1 MIVCALDAAYINA
14 TDENSNG
21 CLNRS
26 FGNIKGLPRLLFQC
40 VDWPNR
46 DGNVRQVRRSEAS
59 AANVRLF
66 RGLQPKSLWRK
77 FLQLPNSKN
86 LVQTNWLGI
95 ETAKSANFLSIEGG
109 YMKSAIFAVVL
120 LTVGCFSLPLFAQ
133 QQDLQE
139 VMNAANALS
148 ARESELL
155 GKKDA
160 AGIASLFTSDGLL
173 VMLAPQF
180 AFKPGRDA
188 IQKHY
193 QGIIDAGA
201 TSITLEL
208 KNLELRGNDGVWA
221 AGNYSVTVKDKT
233 IQGNWFRI
241 LKRENGTWKIA
252 MEAFARAG
260 AIDAPPAATGSSPT
274 PANSK

>member
-1 MIVCALDAAYINA
+1 MEYQSTN
-14 TDENSNG
+14 NG
-21 CLNRS
+21 LGGS
-26 FGNIKGLPRLLFQC
+26 GGTPFYY
-40 VDWPNR
+40 
-46 DGNVRQVRRSEAS
+46 
-59 AANVRLF
+59 
-66 RGLQPKSLWRK
+66 
-77 FLQLPNSKN
+77 PNSAQAFCWVRDSQECQL
-86 LVQTNWLGI
+86 LVNR
-95 ETAKSANFLSIEGG
+95 EGG
-109 YMKSAIFAVVL
+109 YMKSLIFAVVL
-120 LTVGCFSLPLFAQ
+120 LMVGSFSLPVLAQ

-139 VMNAANALS
+139 IMNATNALG
-148 ARESELL
+148 ARQNELL

-201 TSITLEL
+201 SNITLEL

-233 IQGNWFRI
+233 IEGHWFRI
-241 LKRENGTWKIA
+241 LKRENGAWKIA
-252 MEAFARAG
+252 MEAFARPD
-260 AIDAPPAATGSSPT
+260 AIAP
-274 PANSK
+274 

>member
-1 MIVCALDAAYINA
+1 
-14 TDENSNG
+14 
-21 CLNRS
+21 
-26 FGNIKGLPRLLFQC
+26 
-40 VDWPNR
+40 
-46 DGNVRQVRRSEAS
+46 
-59 AANVRLF
+59 
-66 RGLQPKSLWRK
+66 
-77 FLQLPNSKN
+77 
-86 LVQTNWLGI
+86 
-95 ETAKSANFLSIEGG
+95 
-109 YMKSAIFAVVL
+109 MKSSIFTVVL
-120 LTVGCFSLPLFAQ
+120 LTVGCFSLPICAQ

-139 VMNAANALS
+139 VMNAVTALS
-148 ARESELL
+148 ARENELL
-155 GKKDA
+155 TKKDA

-201 TSITLEL
+201 TSITPEL
-208 KNLELRGNDGVWA
+208 KNMELRGNDGVWA

-252 MEAFARAG
+252 MEAFARAI
-260 AIDAPPAATGSSPT
+260 IDAPPAAAGSSPP
-274 PANSK
+274 PAKTK

>member
-1 MIVCALDAAYINA
+1 M
-14 TDENSNG
+14 
-21 CLNRS
+21 
-26 FGNIKGLPRLLFQC
+26 KG
-40 VDWPNR
+40 
-46 DGNVRQVRRSEAS
+46 A
-59 AANVRLF
+59 
-66 RGLQPKSLWRK
+66 
-77 FLQLPNSKN
+77 
-86 LVQTNWLGI
+86 
-95 ETAKSANFLSIEGG
+95 
-109 YMKSAIFAVVL
+109 MFAVAL
-120 LTVGCFSLPLFAQ
+120 LTVGCFSLPVLAQ

-155 GKKDA
+155 SKKDA

-201 TSITLEL
+201 TSVTLEL

-221 AGNYSVTVKDKT
+221 AGTYSVTVKGNN
-233 IQGNWFRI
+233 IQGNWFKI
-241 LKRENGTWKIA
+241 LKRENGNWKIA
-252 MEAFARAG
+252 MEAVARPG
-260 AIDAPPAATGSSPT
+260 VIDAPPISPSPS
-274 PANSK
+274 PAPTDSK